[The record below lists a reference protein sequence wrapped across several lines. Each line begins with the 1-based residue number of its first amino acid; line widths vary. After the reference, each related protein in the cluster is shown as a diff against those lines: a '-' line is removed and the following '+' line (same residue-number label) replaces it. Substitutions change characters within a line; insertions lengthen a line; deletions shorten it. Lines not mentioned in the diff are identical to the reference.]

1 VSSTDQKIFASETSK
16 ANIITVTNGIDSKIF
31 HPLELNPIPYRL
43 IFTGHMSIPHNI
55 DAARFFA
62 MEILPAI
69 QKSFPESKFIIAGAE
84 PSPSILKLS
93 SLPNIKVLGYVDDLN
108 YELNRSQIFVAPLR
122 FAAGVQNKAL
132 EAMAAGIP
140 VIGTKIVNEG
150 IGAKEDEEIIIADT
164 PDEYI
169 KQISKLFI
177 DEALRRKIGLAGK
190 NFVLNKFSWDIVLQ
204 RINTLKGYLENR

>member
-1 VSSTDQKIFASETSK
+1 
-16 ANIITVTNGIDSKIF
+16 
-31 HPLELNPIPYRL
+31 
-43 IFTGHMSIPHNI
+43 
-55 DAARFFA
+55 
-62 MEILPAI
+62 
-69 QKSFPESKFIIAGAE
+69 
-84 PSPSILKLS
+84 
-93 SLPNIKVLGYVDDLN
+93 
-108 YELNRSQIFVAPLR
+108 
-122 FAAGVQNKAL
+122 
-132 EAMAAGIP
+132 MAAGIP
-140 VIGTKIVNEG
+140 VIATKIVNEG

>member
-1 VSSTDQKIFASETSK
+1 
-16 ANIITVTNGIDSKIF
+16 
-31 HPLELNPIPYRL
+31 
-43 IFTGHMSIPHNI
+43 MSIPHNI

-62 MEILPAI
+62 IEIFPVI

-140 VIGTKIVNEG
+140 VITTKIVNEG
-150 IGAKEDEEIIIADT
+150 IGAKEDEEIIIAET
-164 PDEYI
+164 PDEYN
-169 KQISKLFI
+169 KQISRLFL
-177 DEALRRKIGLAGK
+177 DETLRRKIGLAGK

-204 RINTLKGYLENR
+204 RINTLNRYLENR